1 MPVMYI
7 DEAAAHAGQEVTIR
21 GWLRSRR
28 DKGKLHFL
36 IVRDG
41 TGDIQA
47 VVSKATVGDAQFA
60 RSAELTQESSLV
72 LTGTLRQDVRAPG
85 GYELDVLRLE
95 VLQVAEPFPIQ
106 PKEHGT
112 GGNFCGVIV
121 TGARAR
127 RSGSAR
133 CWLRVAPGFARSTA
147 CKIRPI
153 GRTPRPRD
161 SPACFPADRT

>member
-36 IVRDG
+36 TVRDG

-47 VVSKATVGDAQFA
+47 VVSKATVGEAQFA

-72 LTGTLRQDVRAPG
+72 LTGTLRQDARAPG

-112 GGNFCGVIV
+112 GFLMEH
-121 TGARAR
+121 RHL
-127 RSGSAR
+127 
-133 CWLRVAPGFARSTA
+133 WLRSSRQHAVLRIRHEIIRACRNFFDDRGFTLVDAPIFTPNA
-147 CKIRPI
+147 CE
-153 GRTPRPRD
+153 GT
-161 SPACFPADRT
+161 TT